1 MNNRRITSRKREQ
14 LERIYRTDS
23 DFDDFEFEGDEDL
36 EPYVGA
42 PRTRGYR
49 NYDRQDRNRERERD
63 YYRRES
69 SNGSNERRESEPKW
83 YSCRPVLIGCA
94 LTCLIT
100 VGMTKGD
107 QLGPWLSSTAQSTTA
122 QVTGF
127 FTPTGPQ
134 QPMMISAPR
143 TAPVRA
149 SNQFTRIPGLSASR
163 STITGFTDAESMSAA
178 YYWTFTLTNSG
189 QAQQEAIM
197 RIAVPPGATISRATL
212 WVNGIAQ
219 EAAFSTTAQ
228 VNRAYE
234 WVRNGRQII
243 RPVMMHDPLVIT
255 QESPGHILVK
265 AAPVEAGGQE
275 LKLRIGFTAPL
286 RPNTGKGSLQLPH
299 IEESNFNISNLQDV
313 HLESVSSVTAN
324 ESAVTSVDNPAG
336 GFLLRGNIRPEELG
350 SLKVDVDL
358 QGATKLFATRATH
371 SAPGNYILARVND
384 TSTNGQT
391 SISLRKAS
399 TLPKTYRLI
408 RSEAAAARLSALWAH
423 AEIESLVRRGE
434 TWQAD
439 ELARVHRIV
448 SSISGATV
456 LELDSDYA
464 SMGLNRDLYATSGIG
479 RSAGATAGGSGTGDG
494 AQSPSFEE
502 KSLDRATF
510 QQSAPSAAAPMPSAP
525 RTKSIQR
532 RFASSMSPQ
541 PAAPIM
547 MPSPS
552 PVPTPMPMP
561 APKPSPSAQVARP
574 LRASSIAPS
583 TRSRAIPAPTAES
596 DVNIVFS
603 DTTPGATPTNIL
615 QHSTEQNSGLLAV
628 GGIVALL
635 AAGFLLLKGKGRTLW
650 ARVIK
655 PTTKAQS

>member
-14 LERIYRTDS
+14 LERIYRSDS
-23 DFDDFEFEGDEDL
+23 DFDDFEFDSDDDL
-36 EPYVGA
+36 EPYVEA

-49 NYDRQDRNRERERD
+49 NYDRQDRNRKWDRERD

-69 SNGSNERRESEPKW
+69 SNRSNERRTPEPKW

-94 LTCLIT
+94 VTCLIT

-107 QLGPWLSSTAQSTTA
+107 QAGPWLSAATQAATAQA
-122 QVTGF
+122 TGF
-127 FTPTGPQ
+127 FAPTGPQ

-143 TAPVRA
+143 PAPVRS

-234 WVRNGRQII
+234 WVRNGRQIT
-243 RPVMMHDPLVIT
+243 RPLVMCDPLVIT

-286 RPNTGKGSLQLPH
+286 RPNAGKGSLQLPH

-384 TSTNGQT
+384 ASTNGQT

-448 SSISGATV
+448 SSVSGATV
-456 LELDSDYA
+456 LERDSDYA
-464 SMGLNRDLYATSGIG
+464 SMGLNRNLYATSAIG
-479 RSAGATAGGSGTGDG
+479 RSAGASAGGAGEG
-494 AQSPSFEE
+494 AAAPSFAE
-502 KSLDRATF
+502 KSLDRVRL
-510 QQSAPSAAAPMPSAP
+510 QQSAPSAPAPMAPTP

-532 RFASSMSPQ
+532 MFTPSMSPHP
-541 PAAPIM
+541 PAPMM

-552 PVPTPMPMP
+552 PMPTPMP
-561 APKPSPSAQVARP
+561 KLSLDARRMVP
-574 LRASSIAPS
+574 ISDLEILPS
-583 TRSRAIPAPTAES
+583 TRSRAIPAPSPEN
-596 DVNIVFS
+596 DVDIVFS
-603 DTTPGATPTNIL
+603 DATPATPGNIV
-615 QHSTEQNSGLLAV
+615 QHAPEDNSGLLAT
-628 GGIVALL
+628 GGIIALL
-635 AAGFLLLKGKGRTLW
+635 AAGVLLLKGKGLTLR
-650 ARVIK
+650 AKAMK
-655 PTTKAQS
+655 PTSEAKS